1 MMRRSHTVS
10 AGWRSMSTRKN
21 IRLCDLQSCVSL
33 CRGSGQRI
41 YRRVWN
47 TLKPGGIFLLNIEHP
62 VFTAGVREDW
72 IYDEKGRAMYWPVDD
87 YYYPGERIT
96 LFLGENVKKY
106 HHTLTQILMGLL
118 NSGFALRAVEEAMP
132 DPDMMDM
139 PGMRDEMRRP
149 MMLLVKAEKECRD
162 N

>member
-96 LFLGENVKKY
+96 LSPRGKCEKVPSYIDTDSDGN
-106 HHTLTQILMGLL
+106 
-118 NSGFALRAVEEAMP
+118 
-132 DPDMMDM
+132 
-139 PGMRDEMRRP
+139 
-149 MMLLVKAEKECRD
+149 AEQRVCAQGG
-162 N
+162 